1 MKHIKTYKLFESS
14 SEEVKNYLKDIF
26 LDVEDKEIEVDIDRR
41 YIRTRDFEE
50 LTGYKIIIGD
60 ADTRR
65 VNGSIKIALGRYFL
79 LKDVYDSIQMAKS
92 YMSDEGF
99 FLGELRGGSI
109 NKYGEVE
116 TYGLLYGF
124 DLYQNGHVDKLFDKP
139 LVYLEIDF
147 RKSK

>member
-14 SEEVKNYLKDIF
+14 SEEVKNYIKDIF
-26 LDVEDKEIEVDIDRR
+26 LDIQDEEIEFDIEGRW
-41 YIRTRDFEE
+41 IRTRDFEE
-50 LTGYKIIIGD
+50 LTGYKVMIGD
-60 ADTRR
+60 GSRR
-65 VNGSIKIALGRYFL
+65 PGHHRINGVKTFK

-99 FLGELRGGSI
+99 FLVELKGMSPD
-109 NKYGEVE
+109 KYGDIE